1 MVKSKRGKWRI
12 TLVNT
17 AEKRIFKYIQ
27 DCSGGRGDKFLPAIV
42 LTGVEIISSRYF
54 VFCSCCQGTAP
65 AALSSH
71 RMDGLCFALSSLP
84 DLGVL
89 SWAEGES
96 KWQSQPGLVKQ
107 PEVDG
112 ISISMSGALWR
123 WQWDTNLWEASR
135 AETIRRSI
143 TRRCICAS
151 QVHQLL
157 VPCSSCHR
165 NAIRGS
171 CVVMTLF

>member
-27 DCSGGRGDKFLPAIV
+27 DCSGGRGDKFLPGIV

-112 ISISMSGALWR
+112 ISISMSGALEVTVR
-123 WQWDTNLWEASR
+123 YKPLGGFTCWDHQK
-135 AETIRRSI
+135 II

-165 NAIRGS
+165 NATRGS
-171 CVVMTLF
+171 YVVMTLF

>member
-27 DCSGGRGDKFLPAIV
+27 DCSGGRGDKFLPGIV

-112 ISISMSGALWR
+112 ISISMSGALEVTVR
-123 WQWDTNLWEASR
+123 YKPLGGFMCWDHQK
-135 AETIRRSI
+135 IHH
-143 TRRCICAS
+143 
-151 QVHQLL
+151 QKVHL
-157 VPCSSCHR
+157 CFTGTSAAC
-165 NAIRGS
+165 
-171 CVVMTLF
+171 TLFLVSQKCH